1 MLFYQPMAP
10 CVLLVKYLHDTI
22 FRDTRPRLL
31 EGKGP
36 RQDLLLAT
44 GTSWSETKCSEARDG
59 NVPKPTEVTPCGYAN
74 ASNARIKCGEK
85 KTPKRG
91 PG

>member
-1 MLFYQPMAP
+1 MAS
-10 CVLLVKYLHDTI
+10 
-22 FRDTRPRLL
+22 R
-31 EGKGP
+31 
-36 RQDLLLAT
+36 
-44 GTSWSETKCSEARDG
+44 TSWSETKYGEARKG